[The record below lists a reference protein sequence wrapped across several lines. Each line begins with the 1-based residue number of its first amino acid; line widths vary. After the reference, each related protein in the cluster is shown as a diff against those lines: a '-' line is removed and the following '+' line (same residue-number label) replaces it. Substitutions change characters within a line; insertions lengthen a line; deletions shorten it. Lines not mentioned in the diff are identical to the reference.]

1 MEVIDSFNLLESNQ
15 LQLVEDIK
23 KKFHEYFNS
32 TKESWLLNGLFEYY
46 LSTGSLRT
54 VDIFVGVREPHDK
67 YLFDK
72 LSENI
77 RLGPTKLQALTLLGH
92 IVRRQPT
99 WLYKITNHSI
109 FKELL
114 KLLRMET
121 DILPL
126 MSALLIVVVLL
137 PMIAGLLEPH
147 LQEIFIVFSHLAA
160 WNTNN
165 LNKVPEGQLIHLQM
179 GLYALFH
186 RLYGMFPCNFLSYLR
201 HEYKDCSK
209 LLIFSHTIKPML
221 ETVKMHPLLV
231 TASKD
236 AETSSMRWK
245 KMEPHDVIVE
255 CAKFAVDSTEKFTD
269 ENFKLET
276 FSNSYLEYERSL
288 NNICKSIEGQ
298 IYTEELN
305 EEKEMFSPSIY
316 CGISTPPESAPTS
329 IPHTPIAQ
337 TYVISSSFPHQE
349 GTSPPEAAVEA
360 TPETTPIK
368 MTLENQTSVDSK
380 LGGVLKSRSS
390 NIQPASPLKLVPN
403 SAYSWDS
410 PVNNNSLLLSDG
422 LGEGSTQED
431 KEVEIMMRSQENTT
445 QLSSLL
451 VSRQCDSVLQEIPS
465 RIDQDPEDEYEE
477 CQLELGSPC
486 LSGGLHM
493 PNSKSMMDFARQI
506 KSRHRYYS
514 QCQSGLSSGSSP
526 SENSGFLVDTK
537 VRRANSCPEIKKTL
551 SSSTLVLDKPL
562 VEKEEDDGEQPTI
575 NGLSGNTSLLKK
587 EKETISV
594 HTQTEI
600 MLPYEHLFLGVFP
613 ALDQQNIIS
622 TNNSVENQVSL
633 QNNDVNSSSPL
644 FLQKSIAYSPYQA
657 IEAFIN
663 ITIQSNNHFKKNK
676 IQVENE
682 LKTCKEQ
689 LQLLSLQLQ
698 FEKHRREMHSERNR
712 RLLGKSRNIR
722 ALEEHNSAL
731 RDQVSLL
738 QNDKET
744 ILSELEKY
752 KSDSNSYAQKLQD
765 IISTTQHQNNGLRRE
780 CKELKN
786 RCELLEHELKQEGE
800 KTASITKEWNI
811 TKAALFDTCKELQ
824 QASNIASVG
833 QELKGELQTIQRELT
848 LAGELQQKYQEKI
861 KELSTSSQLNVE
873 ETIARDSFNNQIAA
887 INQTLETRTCN
898 WESAKSRISDLENML
913 TKKDNIIT
921 DLKRK
926 LKATKDE
933 YQEQLEAVESKYTS
947 LRSINCKL
955 EEQILES
962 YHRTDSSKLQSTTH
976 NSSLS
981 TSLSSSGTLSGAE
994 SAPIRNLQLLVDTA
1008 DSINDQKASPEVNNQ
1023 D

>member
-368 MTLENQTSVDSK
+368 DPRHVRGPPSSSNIVRALNNFGSTGTGLNSIGAGGGKWVSTSGNSTPVHSQPSSPMKKESSPFLYPTSTDHSAFQQIGLDGGRDSLPSQKMLDRIMLDRVQMTLENQTSVDSK

-731 RDQVSLL
+731 VRYV
-738 QNDKET
+738 
-744 ILSELEKY
+744 
-752 KSDSNSYAQKLQD
+752 
-765 IISTTQHQNNGLRRE
+765 
-780 CKELKN
+780 
-786 RCELLEHELKQEGE
+786 
-800 KTASITKEWNI
+800 
-811 TKAALFDTCKELQ
+811 
-824 QASNIASVG
+824 
-833 QELKGELQTIQRELT
+833 
-848 LAGELQQKYQEKI
+848 
-861 KELSTSSQLNVE
+861 
-873 ETIARDSFNNQIAA
+873 
-887 INQTLETRTCN
+887 
-898 WESAKSRISDLENML
+898 
-913 TKKDNIIT
+913 
-921 DLKRK
+921 
-926 LKATKDE
+926 
-933 YQEQLEAVESKYTS
+933 
-947 LRSINCKL
+947 
-955 EEQILES
+955 
-962 YHRTDSSKLQSTTH
+962 
-976 NSSLS
+976 
-981 TSLSSSGTLSGAE
+981 
-994 SAPIRNLQLLVDTA
+994 
-1008 DSINDQKASPEVNNQ
+1008 
-1023 D
+1023 